1 MTNRACRLAPVAIAL
16 ALLGAGCANYYRI
29 GSSLP
34 PDVTSVHVPT
44 FVNRTGEPRL
54 ESATTRATIARFQS
68 DGTLSIADRASADV
82 VMEVVLTSLSME
94 PLRFDAES
102 VKTATEYRMTVLA
115 DMKVIHRAS
124 GEVILQKNRVKGEAD
139 FIPTGDL
146 FSAKRDNLPP
156 LADDL
161 SRRLVEGL
169 VEFW

>member
-1 MTNRACRLAPVAIAL
+1 MNSLGRCLAPAL
-16 ALLGAGCANYYRI
+16 IGLAFLTAGCANYRV

-34 PDVTSVHVPT
+34 PDVKSIYVPT

-54 ESATTRATIARFQS
+54 EAATTRAAIARFQS
-68 DGTLSIADRASADV
+68 DGTLVIAERGDADV
-82 VMEVVLTSLSME
+82 VLDVLLTSLTME
-94 PLRFDAES
+94 PLRFAEDS

-115 DMKVIHRAS
+115 DMTVTHQQT
-124 GEVILQKNRVKGEAD
+124 GEVILKKSRVKGEAD

-146 FSAKRDNLPP
+146 FSAKRDNLPEV
-156 LADDL
+156 ADDL

>member
-1 MTNRACRLAPVAIAL
+1 VTNLACRLAPVAIAL
-16 ALLGAGCANYYRI
+16 ALLGVGCANYRI

-54 ESATTRATIARFQS
+54 EAAATRATIARFQS
-68 DGTLSIADRASADV
+68 DGTLSIADRESADV

-94 PLRFDAES
+94 PLRFAAES

-124 GEVILQKNRVKGEAD
+124 GEVILQKKRVKGEAD

-146 FSAKRDNLPP
+146 FSAKRKNLPI

>member
-1 MTNRACRLAPVAIAL
+1 MTSFVCRLAPVVIGL
-16 ALLGAGCANYYRI
+16 ALLGAGCANYRV

-54 ESATTRATIARFQS
+54 EAAATRATIARFQS
-68 DGTLSIADRASADV
+68 DGTLRIATRGEADV
-82 VMEVVLTSLSME
+82 VLEVLLTSLSLE
-94 PLRFDAES
+94 PLRYDDEH

-115 DMKVIHRAS
+115 DMTVIHRGS
-124 GEVILQKNRVKGEAD
+124 GEVILQKSRVKGEAD
-139 FIPTGDL
+139 FIPVGDL
-146 FSAKRDNLPP
+146 FSAKRDNLPAV
-156 LADDL
+156 ADDL